1 MNKLLLQT
9 ITPGKYFSDKLFLD
23 EKYILLSTET
33 PMTQELRS
41 RLERWKFSYV
51 HTAGQLR
58 DQPATDQGEV
68 SAPSGNIELDLKES
82 SQFKETHKIYISM
95 MTFTEKII
103 SDFVSKEELP
113 QRLISEKL
121 KEVIDLIKEKRRY
134 ALRLT
139 EFHTATHNHLVDH
152 AVKTTFLS
160 VAIGMSLKL
169 PPHKLIELATASLLH
184 EIGMVRLPPQLYM
197 SNKPLNPQEK
207 KAITAHTVLGFKIL
221 KQLSFP
227 MPVCLGV
234 LECREHPDGS
244 GYPRGLTGERISAY
258 AKIIGVCSAYAGLIS
273 DRPYRKAF
281 LGHESIMDLLKGRG
295 RTYDE
300 GVLKALLANLSIYPI
315 GSYVLLANGAKGM
328 VIETNSESPRN
339 PAVRVVAG
347 PNNEKYSSAQIVNT
361 QEKDYQIVRSLS
373 REEKLE
379 IAPETTQP
387 A

>member
-9 ITPGKYFSDKLFLD
+9 ISPGKYFSDKLFLD

-33 PMTQELRS
+33 PMTEELRA

-51 HTAGQLR
+51 HTAGTLQ
-58 DQPATDQGEV
+58 DQPATGHGEL
-68 SAPSGNIELDLKES
+68 SAATGNIELDLKES
-82 SQFKETHKIYISM
+82 SEIKATNKTYISM
-95 MTFTEKII
+95 MTFTEKVI

-121 KEVIDLIKEKRRY
+121 KEVIDLVKGKRRY

-139 EFHTATHNHLVDH
+139 ELRTSTHNHIVEH
-152 AVKTTFLS
+152 AVKTTFLA

-184 EIGMVRLPPQLYM
+184 EIGLVRLPPQLYM
-197 SNKPLNPQEK
+197 SNRQLNPQEK

-221 KQLSFP
+221 KQYSFP

-244 GYPRGLTGERISAY
+244 GYPRGLTAERISVY
-258 AKIIGVCSAYAGLIS
+258 GKIIGVSSAYAALIS
-273 DRPYRKAF
+273 DRPHRKAF

-295 RTYDE
+295 RSYDD
-300 GVLKALLANLSIYPI
+300 GVLRALLANLSIYPI
-315 GSYVLLANGAKGM
+315 GSYVLLNNGAKAM
-328 VIETNSESPRN
+328 VVETNSENYRN
-339 PAVRVVAG
+339 PSVRVVAG
-347 PNNEKYSSAQIVNT
+347 PNNERYSSSPVVNT
-361 QEKDYQIVRSLS
+361 QEKEYQIVRALS
-373 REEKLE
+373 HEEKIE
-379 IAPETTQP
+379 IAPENP
-387 A
+387 

>member
-33 PMTQELRS
+33 PMAQELRS

-51 HTAGQLR
+51 HTAGTLR
-58 DQPATDQGEV
+58 DQPATDHGDV
-68 SAPSGNIELDLKES
+68 SAATGNIELDLKES
-82 SQFKETHKIYISM
+82 SEIKETFKTYISM
-95 MTFTEKII
+95 MSFTEKVI
-103 SDFVSKEELP
+103 SDFVSREELP

-121 KEVIDLIKEKRRY
+121 KEVLDLIKDKRRY

-139 EFHTATHNHLVDH
+139 EFRTSTHNHIVDH
-152 AVKTTFLS
+152 AVKTTFLA

-184 EIGMVRLPPQLYM
+184 EIGLVRLPPQLYM
-197 SNKPLNPQEK
+197 SNRQLNPQEK

-221 KQLSFP
+221 KQFSFP

-244 GYPRGLTGERISAY
+244 GYPRGLSSERISAY
-258 AKIIGVCSAYAGLIS
+258 GKIIGVSSAYAALIS
-273 DRPYRKAF
+273 DRPHRKAF

-295 RTYDE
+295 RSYDE
-300 GVLKALLANLSIYPI
+300 GVLRALLANLSIYPI
-315 GSYVLLANGAKGM
+315 GSYVLLNNGAKAM
-328 VIETNSESPRN
+328 VVETNSESYRN

-347 PNNEKYSSAQIVNT
+347 PNNERYSSSQIVNT
-361 QEKDYQIVRSLS
+361 QEKEYQIVRALS

-379 IAPETTQP
+379 IAPETS
-387 A
+387 

>member
-41 RLERWKFSYV
+41 RLERWKFSYI
-51 HTAGQLR
+51 HTAGEPR
-58 DQPATDQGEV
+58 DQPATDHGEV
-68 SAPSGNIELDLKES
+68 SASTGNIELDLKES
-82 SQFKETHKIYISM
+82 TEFKETYKTYISM
-95 MTFTEKII
+95 MTFTEKMI
-103 SDFVSKEELP
+103 SDFVSKEELS

-121 KEVIDLIKEKRRY
+121 KEVIDLIKDRRRY

-139 EFHTATHNHLVDH
+139 EFRTSTHNHIVDH
-152 AVKTTFLS
+152 AVKTSFLA
-160 VAIGMSLKL
+160 VALGMSLKL

-184 EIGMVRLPPQLYM
+184 EIGLVRLPPQLYM
-197 SNKPLNPQEK
+197 SNRKLNPQEK

-221 KQLSFP
+221 KQFSFP

-244 GYPRGLTGERISAY
+244 GYPRGLTAERISVY
-258 AKIIGVCSAYAGLIS
+258 AKIIGVSSAYAALIS
-273 DRPYRKAF
+273 DRPHRKAF
-281 LGHESIMDLLKGRG
+281 LGHESILDLLKGRG
-295 RTYDE
+295 RNYDD

-315 GSYVLLANGAKGM
+315 GSYVLLNNGAKAM

-347 PNNEKYSSAQIVNT
+347 PNNERYSSSQVVNT
-361 QEKDYQIVRSLS
+361 QEKEYQIVRALS

-379 IAPETTQP
+379 IAPESTQQG
-387 A
+387 